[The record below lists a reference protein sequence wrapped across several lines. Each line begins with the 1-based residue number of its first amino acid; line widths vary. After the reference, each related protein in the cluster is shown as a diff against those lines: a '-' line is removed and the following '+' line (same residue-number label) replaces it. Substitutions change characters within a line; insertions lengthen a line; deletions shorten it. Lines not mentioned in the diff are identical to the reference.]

1 MKPIEELTFTDDY
14 MFGYVMRNEEICKG
28 LLERLLGI
36 KIKRLE
42 FPTLQK
48 TIAPHYES
56 KGVRLDVYVQDS
68 SRVFD
73 IEIQNSLHDDLPTRT
88 RYYQSMMDIDLL
100 LKGKQY
106 SELKESFVIFV
117 CQEDFFEEN
126 LPCYTFSNLC
136 HEKLTLELGDKTH
149 KIIFN
154 ASAFHQEKDVER
166 KSILEYIKNKKSTSD
181 FTQKIHQIVER
192 TKENQAFR
200 GEYMAWGLA
209 EQDAEKRGYKAGV
222 TDGISQGIMQGITK
236 GAEQAKIETAQ
247 NLLAMGLS
255 LDNIAKATG
264 LSLETLKKLATG
276 ENPTQQM
283 TTS

>member
-1 MKPIEELTFTDDY
+1 
-14 MFGYVMRNEEICKG
+14 MFKTRPVFLN
-28 LLERLLGI
+28 I
-36 KIKRLE
+36 K
-42 FPTLQK
+42 
-48 TIAPHYES
+48 
-56 KGVRLDVYVQDS
+56 
-68 SRVFD
+68 
-73 IEIQNSLHDDLPTRT
+73 IQNSLHDDLPTRT

-117 CQEDFFEEN
+117 CQEDFFQEN

-136 HEKLTLELGDKTH
+136 HEKLSLELGDKTQ

-154 ASAFHQEKDVER
+154 AAAFHQEQDMER

-192 TKENQAFR
+192 TKGNQAFR

-209 EQDAEKRGYKAGV
+209 EQDAEKRGYKAG
-222 TDGISQGIMQGITK
+222 IAQ

-247 NLLAMGLS
+247 NLLTMHLS

-264 LSLETLKKLATG
+264 LSMETLKKLATG
-276 ENPTQQM
+276 ENTPNG
-283 TTS
+283 